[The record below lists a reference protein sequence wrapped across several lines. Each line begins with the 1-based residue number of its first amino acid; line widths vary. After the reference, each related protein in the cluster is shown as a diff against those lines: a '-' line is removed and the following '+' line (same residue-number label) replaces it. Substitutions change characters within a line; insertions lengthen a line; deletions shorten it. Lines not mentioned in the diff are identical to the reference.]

1 MSRLE
6 TRYRALLR
14 VLPGWYRSQREE
26 EMVATFLATQEI
38 DLEYAWPGWSE
49 TARVVALAVRL
60 RLRAPDAPARSFAW
74 RQAARLVAVLGLL
87 AKAILVLLGWGW
99 LAWAA
104 VADRSQTG
112 SDTTRYVQT
121 LLAPATAGELLS
133 TVMFVL
139 HSATV
144 PAFLCLVLGH
154 QRAAKIFAGT
164 AVGVSLYEIGQSW
177 VPGEGWTGGALV
189 HLSGVL
195 PLWVPVLC
203 LVCAFHRE
211 APRVQH
217 PRRWLAALPA
227 GALIGSGALAL
238 APLAL
243 PDEVSLYCAAVVV
256 GTVCY
261 LILARFQWTGASP
274 AWLLALAAL
283 AAVVLIVR
291 AVDLATFG
299 EALPAAVL
307 DSYYAQIGALLATG
321 VVLTIMAIRSLRQLP
336 ATPAADARSLSRW
349 RRRCI

>member
-14 VLPGWYRSQREE
+14 LLPGWYRSQREA
-26 EMVATFLATQEI
+26 EMVATFLEGTQEI

-60 RLRAPDAPARSFAW
+60 RLCAPDAPARSLAW

-87 AKAILVLLGWGW
+87 ANAILALLGWGW

-104 VADRSQTG
+104 VADHSRTG
-112 SDTTRYVQT
+112 SDTNRYVQT
-121 LLAPATAGELLS
+121 LLAPATVGELQN
-133 TVMFVL
+133 TVLFVL

-144 PAFLCLVLGH
+144 PAFLCLVLGRR
-154 QRAAKIFAGT
+154 QAAKIFAGT
-164 AVGVSLYEIGQSW
+164 TVVGSLYQIGQSW
-177 VPGEGWTGGALV
+177 ALGVGTLLGGV
-189 HLSGVL
+189 EVL
-195 PLWVPVLC
+195 MLWVPVLC

-227 GALIGSGALAL
+227 GALLGSGALVV

-243 PDEVSLYCAAVVV
+243 PDAVSLYCVAVVAS
-256 GTVCY
+256 TVWY
-261 LILARFQWTGASP
+261 LIRARFHAMGTSP

-283 AAVVLIVR
+283 GAVVLIVR
-291 AVDLATFG
+291 AVDVAAFRA
-299 EALPAAVL
+299 ALPTVVL
-307 DSYYAQIGALLATG
+307 DSYYAQIGALLVTG
-321 VVLTIMAIRSLRQLP
+321 VVLTIMAIRSVRQLP
-336 ATPAADARSLSRW
+336 ATPAASAGGDGDVLDL
-349 RRRCI
+349 